1 MNLQFSNSISSM
13 SKNVP
18 LFSISVAIPS
28 ANVSNVLEAIAVVNL
43 LTFKWVTN
51 ANWQDAD
58 RTQIVPRKKPLAS
71 RSPEASAIAH
81 VLQDSNLVRITSV
94 LTLMSVPAVWDL
106 LVEEVPLVP
115 TLKDPSN
122 VRVPLELLEMLTV
135 EFANL

>member
-1 MNLQFSNSISSM
+1 MF
-13 SKNVP
+13 
-18 LFSISVAIPS
+18 LFSIAVAIPS

-81 VLQDSNLVRITSV
+81 VLRDSNLVRITSV
-94 LTLMSVPAVWDL
+94 LT
-106 LVEEVPLVP
+106 
-115 TLKDPSN
+115 
-122 VRVPLELLEMLTV
+122 
-135 EFANL
+135 

>member
-1 MNLQFSNSISSM
+1 MNLQFSNAISSM

-43 LTFKWVTN
+43 LTYKWVTN

-106 LVEEVPLVP
+106 LVEEVHLVP
-115 TLKDPSN
+115 TLKVPSN
-122 VRVPLELLEMLTV
+122 VRVPLEPQGMHIV

>member
-1 MNLQFSNSISSM
+1 MNLQFSNAISSM

-18 LFSISVAIPS
+18 LFSIAVAIPS

-94 LTLMSVPAVWDL
+94 LMLMSVPAVWDL
-106 LVEEVPLVP
+106 HVEEVPHVP
-115 TLKDPSN
+115 TPKDLSN
-122 VRVPLELLEMLTV
+122 VRVPLEPLGMLTV

>member
-1 MNLQFSNSISSM
+1 M

-18 LFSISVAIPS
+18 LFSIAVAIPS

-115 TLKDPSN
+115 TPKARSN
-122 VRVPLELLEMLTV
+122 VHVPLEPRGMLTV

>member
-1 MNLQFSNSISSM
+1 MNLQFSNAISSM

-18 LFSISVAIPS
+18 FFPFSVAIPS

-58 RTQIVPRKKPLAS
+58 RTQIVLRKKPLAS

-115 TLKDPSN
+115 TLKVPSN
-122 VRVPLELLEMLTV
+122 VRVPLEPRGMHIA